1 MFSMQDCFFC
11 ADLLS
16 AADSPEQGNMR
27 ALTSIV
33 EGISAA
39 DGAVGFPVDIP
50 K

>member
-1 MFSMQDCFFC
+1 MLLGLF

-16 AADSPEQGNMR
+16 VADSPEQGNMR

-33 EGISAA
+33 DSIAAA
-39 DGAVGFPVDIP
+39 DGVVAFPMDIP

>member
-1 MFSMQDCFFC
+1 VCIGLF

-33 EGISAA
+33 DGISAA
-39 DGAVGFPVDIP
+39 GGPVAFPVDIS